1 MFSENHK
8 ISLRQLKYMV
18 FMDIMGV
25 LCILLPV
32 YLQKA
37 TVGTMAVSLL
47 AGFLAWQLLAGFL
60 ARRISR
66 GKPLLEEIHKTAGS
80 LAAFLVLAAAVVYLA
95 AQSAVFLNLCGE
107 LAGTYLLPE
116 TPLPVLVLLPLA
128 AGLLLARGGLEVRAR
143 TSEVLGPVILV
154 LFLIMG
160 AGAAFGIRNLGETEA
175 VFRLQDQVFSGGYII
190 FACAGGF
197 FLPALAGHIK
207 EEEQG
212 QEKKAA
218 RYLRT
223 GGALGML
230 LPGVLLL
237 ITALSFGN
245 GGLGRMDFPAV
256 RVMSSVSL
264 PGGFLKRWDVVFLVL
279 LLLSMG
285 LACGS
290 ALWNLKGASAA
301 LWEMIPRAGRNEKG
315 CLAFQ
320 GLLALLVYAAAAGFL
335 NAQTA
340 MCYYKALNLQILTPV
355 FLLILLLLYFRQ
367 RKMGF
372 MAAAALAA
380 VLLLGGCAARELE
393 ERLFPTA
400 LQISLSGEEVQILYA
415 WNEGAGL
422 YGQGDEGR
430 EDSGAE
436 TQESQEGGQGK
447 ESQITVFGGETLGE
461 VFEKVE
467 NYSERYMDYSHVKA
481 VILDE
486 KIQENRELKEELLE
500 WLAKDPAFS
509 ANLILFPMEESG
521 LSLEKAQERSSGQA
535 GQYLENLYENN
546 DAYRRQAV
554 TLGDWIR
561 EQAEIEKGVVE

>member
-1 MFSENHK
+1 
-8 ISLRQLKYMV
+8 
-18 FMDIMGV
+18 
-25 LCILLPV
+25 
-32 YLQKA
+32 
-37 TVGTMAVSLL
+37 
-47 AGFLAWQLLAGFL
+47 
-60 ARRISR
+60 
-66 GKPLLEEIHKTAGS
+66 
-80 LAAFLVLAAAVVYLA
+80 
-95 AQSAVFLNLCGE
+95 
-107 LAGTYLLPE
+107 
-116 TPLPVLVLLPLA
+116 
-128 AGLLLARGGLEVRAR
+128 
-143 TSEVLGPVILV
+143 
-154 LFLIMG
+154 
-160 AGAAFGIRNLGETEA
+160 
-175 VFRLQDQVFSGGYII
+175 
-190 FACAGGF
+190 
-197 FLPALAGHIK
+197 
-207 EEEQG
+207 
-212 QEKKAA
+212 
-218 RYLRT
+218 
-223 GGALGML
+223 
-230 LPGVLLL
+230 
-237 ITALSFGN
+237 
-245 GGLGRMDFPAV
+245 
-256 RVMSSVSL
+256 
-264 PGGFLKRWDVVFLVL
+264 
-279 LLLSMG
+279 
-285 LACGS
+285 
-290 ALWNLKGASAA
+290 
-301 LWEMIPRAGRNEKG
+301 
-315 CLAFQ
+315 
-320 GLLALLVYAAAAGFL
+320 
-335 NAQTA
+335 

-422 YGQGDEGR
+422 YGQGDEG
-430 EDSGAE
+430 
-436 TQESQEGGQGK
+436 K
-447 ESQITVFGGETLGE
+447 ESQLTVFGGETLGE

-521 LSLEKAQERSSGQA
+521 LTLEKAQERSSGQA